1 MAARAASAHPINR
14 VGAAP
19 RLDKVVED
27 ILQHFD
33 ARLEAMDGG
42 KGMIVCM
49 SRRICVEVYT
59 VEAEEVKDEVGFFTA
74 VQAAIRKMDAGSRSG
89 RSVDEADLAI
99 SQLLNRAVTSTEVV
113 DILKAAGMDRP
124 DIGVL
129 SEEFLLGLKN
139 TPQKSL
145 AVEALKKLLNG
156 CKCWIKI
163 PQKCWI
169 KIPHFTGLG
178 VTPCCVT
185 APPILVAARAV

>member
-89 RSVDEADLAI
+89 C
-99 SQLLNRAVTSTEVV
+99 Q
-113 DILKAAGMDRP
+113 
-124 DIGVL
+124 
-129 SEEFLLGLKN
+129 
-139 TPQKSL
+139 
-145 AVEALKKLLNG
+145 
-156 CKCWIKI
+156 CWTYS
-163 PQKCWI
+163 PQKCCLNF
-169 KIPHFTGLG
+169 PQFSAGFDLQG
-178 VTPCCVT
+178 GM
-185 APPILVAARAV
+185 PP

>member
-1 MAARAASAHPINR
+1 VAARAASAHPINR

-27 ILQHFD
+27 MLQHFD

-49 SRRICVEVYT
+49 SRRICVEVYNRI
-59 VEAEEVKDEVGFFTA
+59 VAARKDEVGFFTA

-124 DIGVL
+124 DIGGA
-129 SEEFLLGLKN
+129 SW
-139 TPQKSL
+139 TPTRSQRCSRDPVKH
-145 AVEALKKLLNG
+145 AGRTRDVGRK